1 LAKYVPVL
9 TYVGKRGFERDD
21 GERKRLS
28 KKKEVMSR
36 SRACPHACTVNGG
49 EDSNSAEGDNMTSQG
64 DLRKSFF
71 GWTTAKQ
78 FASPVV
84 TMFVLLLAIPAF
96 AQSDSSDTL
105 SDHQSSGGAVVD
117 QNPHPQTANSAQEPS
132 LPNAPSAAATYRPT
146 SELTFG
152 DRFAIYRKSILRPYS
167 LVGPAFGAGIGQWE
181 DEPPEW
187 GQGAKGYGRR
197 VASGMGRQ
205 LISETI
211 RFGFAAV
218 DGEDPRYHRSQD
230 TGVWKRTQHAI
241 VETFTSETPG
251 GRMPAYSRFAGT
263 YGAAF
268 ISNAWYPDSRATPG
282 WALRRGSTALASSVG
297 FHIFEEFLPRKYFK
311 AIGVSND
318 Q

>member
-1 LAKYVPVL
+1 MITSKYLQRFCFDLPTGRQL
-9 TYVGKRGFERDD
+9 TIALVAF
-21 GERKRLS
+21 L
-28 KKKEVMSR
+28 
-36 SRACPHACTVNGG
+36 T
-49 EDSNSAEGDNMTSQG
+49 
-64 DLRKSFF
+64 
-71 GWTTAKQ
+71 
-78 FASPVV
+78 
-84 TMFVLLLAIPAF
+84 LLAAAPIF
-96 AQSDSSDTL
+96 AQQDSPDAASKRPTD
-105 SDHQSSGGAVVD
+105 SGAAVG
-117 QNPHPQTANSAQEPS
+117 QNPDTQLSGTTQGPP
-132 LPNAPSAAATYRPT
+132 LPNAPSAAAQMYKPVG
-146 SELTFG
+146 ELTFG
-152 DRFAIYRKSILRPYS
+152 DRFEIYRKSLLRPYS

-197 VASGMGRQ
+197 VASGMSRQ

-211 RFGFAAV
+211 RFGFAAM

-230 TGVWKRTQHAI
+230 TGVWKRAQHAI
-241 VETFTSETPG
+241 VGTFTSETASG
-251 GRMPAYSRFAGT
+251 GRIPAYSRFAGT

-297 FHIFEEFLPRKYFK
+297 FHLFEEFIPRKYFK

>member
-1 LAKYVPVL
+1 MKTDSYLRRSCFFLPTARQL
-9 TYVGKRGFERDD
+9 TI
-21 GERKRLS
+21 
-28 KKKEVMSR
+28 
-36 SRACPHACTVNGG
+36 A
-49 EDSNSAEGDNMTSQG
+49 
-64 DLRKSFF
+64 
-71 GWTTAKQ
+71 
-78 FASPVV
+78 VV
-84 TMFVLLLAIPAF
+84 TLFTLLAAAPAF
-96 AQSDSSDTL
+96 AQQDSPDPTL
-105 SDHQSSGGAVVD
+105 HRQSASGAVVGQNPDAQSSG
-117 QNPHPQTANSAQEPS
+117 NSQDPS
-132 LPNAPSAAATYRPT
+132 LPNAPSAAAQMYKPVG
-146 SELTFG
+146 ELTLG
-152 DRFAIYRKSILRPYS
+152 DRFTIYRQGVLRPYS
-167 LVGPAFGAGIGQWE
+167 LLGPAFGAGLGQWE

-187 GQGAKGYGRR
+187 GQGAKGYGHRI
-197 VASGMGRQ
+197 ASGMSRQ

-241 VETFTSETPG
+241 VETFTSETASG
-251 GRMPAYSRFAGT
+251 GRIPAYSRFAGT

-318 Q
+318 TQ